1 MVCMQIDGHTYEKIT
16 SPTQG
21 KGFVQKVAGSYFPGN
36 AQLKKLAAN
45 KVALITLKSIPIA
58 MIASGI
64 RLFPFISNGKQMSA
78 ESNAA

>member
-1 MVCMQIDGHTYEKIT
+1 M

-21 KGFVQKVAGSYFPGN
+21 KGFVQKVAGSYLPGN

-45 KVALITLKSIPIA
+45 KVTLTTLKRIPIA

-64 RLFPFISNGKQMSA
+64 RLFPFISNGKTN
-78 ESNAA
+78 ER

>member
-1 MVCMQIDGHTYEKIT
+1 MAIPMKNIAA
-16 SPTQG
+16 PTQG
-21 KGFVQKVAGSYFPGN
+21 KGFVQNVADSYFPGN

-64 RLFPFISNGKQMSA
+64 RLFPFISNGKTN
-78 ESNAA
+78 ER

>member
-1 MVCMQIDGHTYEKIT
+1 MKNIT

-21 KGFVQKVAGSYFPGN
+21 KGFLQKVAGSYFPDN

-45 KVALITLKSIPIA
+45 KVALMTLKSIPIA

-64 RLFPFISNGKQMSA
+64 RLFPFISNGKNKRTLKIM
-78 ESNAA
+78 